1 MATPN
6 NAATN
11 AAPTVDSAN
20 QIVQNNPKLVNNA
33 PSETASIIA
42 SGASSDTAAG
52 ISSTAYHASVVK
64 AVSDHQTNYNS
75 QSWWQ
80 KAAGDVAKVVNA
92 IPGASTL
99 TQWANTGLQEVQSD
113 YKFIHAVY
121 TDHGIGAGILTTLGV
136 VAGGTAGFLAGGPT
150 GAVLGADLAASG
162 ERRLLGNLVPSFEQ
176 AYAKSQDPNYQV
188 SIGRDIANG
197 LSNIPGLHTLH
208 DTQHGIGQFISGASD
223 AAFDFGTDPLAKAGS
238 IASSLKAGKYL
249 KYAEVTD
256 ETGEVVRD
264 ALGNAKTLL
273 DANGKPIIISTIPLA
288 RSSTAYKNFLTSVS
302 GKALNS
308 DMVMNAYKAGGVAGA
323 FNNVFNPVTRAFD
336 HIAELAKEP
345 KTFPITLERSYPG
358 TNFTPEMIDQLK
370 KVKTGEDV
378 AAVIG
383 KSMYSGEISESVG
396 NTMNNMAFVMPT
408 RTLGRALTAGAVD
421 RIVKKAGDTTIAD
434 ERNLLLPKRLPVYDE
449 NGEQQFA
456 KDAEGN
462 QVPITKFG
470 WGGLLTRSNDAA
482 TSEKVWNGWNAM
494 ANKVRTFTGYKSLVI
509 NKQLLEQSNK
519 EFKFTDKGVG
529 NALFNMFY
537 YAMPRDVAL
546 EKAAEI
552 IAEPNFM
559 RQQELYGAGVK
570 EVIKAAGLPEDYHMV
585 RDTMSLAQRAT
596 TGGSRSDMISG
607 YDHLGNAVG
616 TVEIK
621 ASKHPNDEL
630 ATPKD
635 PQELALFGH
644 QRGSNAFIDLK
655 QLRTAMRQATI
666 HGLMYSP
673 KVDDW
678 YTYYTDKIFA
688 PMTLFTTGFGL
699 RVASSEALHQVMRAG
714 LKDYLTTK
722 VAFNAAGYK
731 YGKLTAEE
739 RSVRADMLKLSGP
752 EQQMNLDRTVQGATE
767 EDLKGLETDKPIT
780 SNEVTDLIQERAA
793 VEKNLED
800 SIKDDPELTKI
811 ARAKGLILPH
821 GALSAKIAPYVAKD
835 KMRVLLNWH
844 LKMGGLTVP
853 AGVASDHMA
862 HYAFNQ
868 AERASMMVEQYGHG
882 ATGDGDIMGL
892 TGKDKNYH
900 AYWAQNL
907 SKMRNEVMAQN
918 IAGDYLRIA
927 RIPGYKNLSAD
938 EIWNKVLALHTD
950 RIKDPHFYKEY
961 RDTLVG
967 LRDGKPESFAEA
979 QVKAIRGLVTG
990 QDGTIHTNLLRN
1002 IAGAKRTYSTDLKAI
1017 PPISSPAK
1025 VLGREPRNVMD
1036 NPVERVL
1043 QLGYRKFIN
1052 PVMDSVSREPIFA
1065 HYLYENYRNMKP
1077 LLDAGH
1083 VSEDEMLQIAGQK
1096 AVINMVPLIHNPM
1109 LKSQFGTM
1117 ARNLLPFYFA
1127 QEQAFKRYS
1136 RLVYAN
1142 PQALRDFQMINHGI
1156 NNPGFVHTDS
1166 SGNKYMVYPL
1176 VGEFGNAI
1184 LRGLNAL
1191 HIDQTDGLPESVTGN
1206 TSSLLSVLP
1215 EMKMPGINPL
1225 ASIPLNELANKFT
1238 WGNKLA
1244 SFASGGYPDPTML
1257 QTIFPNSAVRDVWDG
1272 LTMNDKETSV
1282 HNATLSAIA
1291 AAYYHGDLPD
1301 NYSSLP
1307 PARQQQIMDRINNN
1321 ARSNLF
1327 LKGLFSFFLPLSP
1340 SVSNDYY
1347 DKNLQ
1352 TLSSE
1357 YINLLSTVNPDTK
1370 KTYTLPEALSKF
1382 TSDHGS
1388 RAVSY
1393 TVSHTQTGENGAD
1406 LPLADSTLAWLKNN
1420 NELLNNKDYQ
1430 FGAAYLIPQTT
1441 AGKDALQVENELLAM
1456 QFRSRKTPQEFMDS
1470 LYVAK
1475 GWADVATDFNAYQAD
1490 LKAARDSGNRNMVYQ
1505 ATQNWN
1511 TFAQQYGV
1519 SNPTWYA
1526 DYTNPTR
1533 LASADNALSSLQK
1546 MNAKGLI
1553 TGPQA
1558 DGIKGLLS
1566 AYDQYHAD
1574 LQASTIT
1581 VAGTVKHT
1589 PMYSI
1594 AQNNWFNY
1602 LTALESD
1609 SATSN
1614 LTNVI
1619 NGVFKRV
1626 K

>member
-1 MATPN
+1 MANPIIPT
-6 NAATN
+6 TN
-11 AAPTVDSAN
+11 GAPTVDAAN
-20 QIVQNNPKLVNNA
+20 QVVKAFPKMAVNA
-33 PSETASIIA
+33 PAETADVINT
-42 SGASSDTAAG
+42 GANMDTAAAVN
-52 ISSTAYHASVVK
+52 STTHAASVVK
-64 AVSDHQTNYNS
+64 AITDHQTNYNS

-80 KAAGDVAKVVNA
+80 TALGDVMKVVNKV
-92 IPGASTL
+92 PGVSTL
-99 TQWANTGLQEVQSD
+99 MDYANKPLQEVQRD

-121 TDHGIGAGILTTLGV
+121 TDHGIAQGIAATLGV
-136 VAGGTAGFLAGGPT
+136 IGGGTAGFFAGGPE
-150 GAVLGADLAASG
+150 GAILGADAAAEA
-162 ERRLLGNLVPSFEQ
+162 ERQLGGRFIPNYQEDFK
-176 AYAKSQDPNYQV
+176 KSNDPNYQV
-188 SIGRDIANG
+188 SIGRDVANG
-197 LSNIPGLHTLH
+197 LSHIPGLHTLH
-208 DTQHGIGQFISGASD
+208 DQTHGIGQFISGATD
-223 AAFDFGTDPLAKAGS
+223 ATFDIGMDPLNQLGSVGAELRAG
-238 IASSLKAGKYL
+238 GYL
-249 KYAEVTD
+249 KYAA
-256 ETGEVVRD
+256 
-264 ALGNAKTLL
+264 ALGEDGKVLRNAEGKTLTL
-273 DANGKPIIISTIPLA
+273 TDNAGKPIIVSTIPLA
-288 RSSTAYKNFLTSVS
+288 NASPAYKNFLMSVS
-302 GKALNS
+302 NKPLNS
-308 DMVMNAYKAGGVAGA
+308 DMVMGAYQAGGIAGR
-323 FNNVFNPVTRAFD
+323 FNAAFNPVTRAFD
-336 HIAELAKEP
+336 HIATLAQSP
-345 KTFPITLERSYPG
+345 DTFAVNLERSYPG
-358 TNFTPEMIDQLK
+358 TEFTPDM
-370 KVKTGEDV
+370 VKRLAKAKNGEEV
-378 AAVIG
+378 ASVVA
-383 KSMYSGEISESVG
+383 KSMYSGEISESVA
-396 NTMNNMAFVMPT
+396 NTMNGMAFAMPT
-408 RTLGRALTAGAVD
+408 RTLGRALVANAVD
-421 RIVKKAGDTTIAD
+421 RVVKKAGDTTIAN

-462 QVPITKFG
+462 QVPVTKFG

-655 QLRTAMRQATI
+655 QLRTAMKQATI

-1002 IAGAKRTYSTDLKAI
+1002 IAGGKRTYSTDLKAI

-1142 PQALRDFQMINHGI
+1142 PQALREFQMINHGI

-1166 SGNKYMVYPL
+1166 SGNKYIVYPL
-1176 VGEFGNAI
+1176 VGEFGNAL
-1184 LRGLNAL
+1184 LRALNAL
-1191 HIDQTDGLPESVTGN
+1191 HIGSYNALPESITGN
-1206 TSSLLSVLP
+1206 MSSMASVLP

-1225 ASIPLNELANKFT
+1225 ASIPLEQLTQHFT
-1238 WGNKLA
+1238 WGNKLS
-1244 SFASGGYPDPTML
+1244 SFATGGYPNPTML
-1257 QTIFPNSAVRDVWDG
+1257 QTIFPNSAIRDLWDG
-1272 LTMNDKETSV
+1272 MTMNDQETAV
-1282 HNATLSAIA
+1282 HNATLSAMA
-1291 AAYYHGDLPD
+1291 AAYFHGDLPD
-1301 NYSSLP
+1301 NYAALP
-1307 PARQQQIMDRINNN
+1307 AARQQQILDRINNN

-1327 LKGLFSFFLPLSP
+1327 LKGVFSFFLPLSP
-1340 SVSNDYY
+1340 TVSNDYY
-1347 DKNLQ
+1347 DKAGQ
-1352 TLSSE
+1352 SFGSE
-1357 YINLLSTVNPDTK
+1357 YANLLGSINPDTK
-1370 KTYTLPEALSKF
+1370 KQYTLPEALAKF
-1382 TSDHGS
+1382 TADHGS

-1393 TVSHTQTGENGAD
+1393 TVAHTQTGENGAD
-1406 LPLADSTLAWLKNN
+1406 LPLADSTLSWINN
-1420 NELLNNKDYQ
+1420 NKDLLNNKDYQ
-1430 FGAAYLIPQTT
+1430 FGVAYLIPQTT
-1441 AGKDALQVENELLAM
+1441 AGKDALQVENELLTM
-1456 QFRSRKTPQEFMDS
+1456 HFRSRKTPQQFMDS

-1475 GWADVATDFNAYQAD
+1475 GWADVASDFNAYQAD

-1511 TFAQQYGV
+1511 TFAQQYGMT
-1519 SNPTWYA
+1519 NPTWYA

-1546 MNAKGLI
+1546 MNVKGLI

-1558 DGIKGLLS
+1558 EGIKSLLS

-1574 LQASTIT
+1574 LQANTIT
-1581 VAGTVKHT
+1581 VAGTTKHT
-1589 PMYSI
+1589 PLYTI

-1602 LTALESD
+1602 LTAVESD
-1609 SATSN
+1609 PATSN